1 MTLQPLATKTRISSI
16 DIVRGIVMVI
26 MALDHTRDFFHY
38 DSLQMDPTDLTKTYP
53 ALFFTRIITH
63 FCAPTF
69 VMLAGTSI
77 YISAQRKS
85 KRELSFFLLTR
96 GLWLIVIELVV
107 IRFGFMFNFYY
118 DLVIFQVIWAIGA
131 SMIVMAAL
139 IHLNETVLIIL
150 AAVFL
155 LGHNLLD
162 PIQLTQ
168 KDSGFWPWMFFYQSG
183 FASLGNGN
191 AILVPYPVLPWLS
204 IMLSGYVLGMLYKPT
219 VAPADRQRYLLIAGA
234 AATLLFIVLRYINLY
249 GDPAPWS
256 VQKNSMFT
264 FMSFVNTTKYPA
276 SLLYTLMTLGPILIL
291 LAIVEKIQTNILQP
305 FVIYGRVPMFYYILH
320 FYFIHI
326 FALTAYLITTGKSWS
341 DLDFHFGKSFGGI
354 LTDDGGYSLG
364 ITYLAWAGIVL
375 LLYPLCRAYN
385 RYKSTHTHWWLSY
398 L

>member
-1 MTLQPLATKTRISSI
+1 MTLQPLATKPRISSI

-26 MALDHTRDFFHY
+26 MALDHTRDFFHH

-53 ALFFTRIITH
+53 SLFFTRIITH

-85 KRELSFFLLTR
+85 KRELALFLITR
-96 GLWLIVIELVV
+96 GIWLIFIELVV

-118 DLVIFQVIWAIGA
+118 DLIIFQVIWAIGA
-131 SMIVMAAL
+131 SMIVMAGL
-139 IHLNETVLIIL
+139 IYLNETVLIIL
-150 AAVFL
+150 AAAFL
-155 LGHNLLD
+155 FGHNLLD
-162 PIQLTQ
+162 AIQLTP
-168 KDSGFWPWMFFYQSG
+168 KDAGYWPWMFFYQFG
-183 FASLGNGN
+183 FTPLANGS

-204 IMLSGYVLGMLYKPT
+204 IMLGGYVLGRLYRPT
-219 VAPADRQRYLLIAGA
+219 VTASDRQRYLVIAGTSA
-234 AATLLFIVLRYINLY
+234 ILLFIALRSVNIY

-256 VQKNSMFT
+256 VQKNGMYT
-264 FMSFVNTTKYPA
+264 FMSFLNTTKYPA
-276 SLLYTLMTLGPILIL
+276 SLLYTLMTLGPVLIV
-291 LAIVEKIQTNILQP
+291 LAIVEKIQTTIFQP
-305 FVIYGRVPMFYYILH
+305 FVVFGRVPMFYYILH

-326 FALTAYLITTGKSWS
+326 FALTAYLYTTGKSWN
-341 DLDFHFGKSFGGI
+341 DLDFHFSKSFGGI
-354 LTDDGGYSLG
+354 VSGDGGYSLG
-364 ITYLAWAGIVL
+364 IAYLAWASIVL

>member
-1 MTLQPLATKTRISSI
+1 
-16 DIVRGIVMVI
+16 MVI

-96 GLWLIVIELVV
+96 GIWLIVIELVV

-139 IHLNETVLIIL
+139 IHLNQTVLIIL
-150 AAVFL
+150 AVVLL

-183 FASLGNGN
+183 FAPLGNGN

-204 IMLSGYVLGMLYKPT
+204 IMLSGYVLGMLYKST
-219 VAPADRQRYLLIAGA
+219 VAPADRQRHLLIAGA
-234 AATLLFIVLRYINLY
+234 AAILLFIVLRCINFY

-256 VQKNSMFT
+256 VQKNGMFT
-264 FMSFVNTTKYPA
+264 FMSFLNTTKYPA

-291 LAIVEKIQTNILQP
+291 LAVVEKMQTNILQP

-326 FALTAYLITTGKSWS
+326 FALAAYLYTTGKSWS
-341 DLDFHFGKSFGGI
+341 ELDFHFGKSFGGDLI
-354 LTDDGGYSLG
+354 
-364 ITYLAWAGIVL
+364 
-375 LLYPLCRAYN
+375 CR
-385 RYKSTHTHWWLSY
+385 WWLFIGNSVSRMGRY
-398 L
+398 RAAALPAMPRV